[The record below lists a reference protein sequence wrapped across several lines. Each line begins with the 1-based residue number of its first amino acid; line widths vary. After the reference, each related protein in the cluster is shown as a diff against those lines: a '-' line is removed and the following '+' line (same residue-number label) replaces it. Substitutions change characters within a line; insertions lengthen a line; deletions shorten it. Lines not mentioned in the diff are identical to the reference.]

1 MTVRLVFWAAVIS
14 ALLSAQLAHAS
25 PGELDTTFAGDGVVD
40 TDSPGGTYEPRVA
53 VYPDARTVLAASTRA
68 TASNRA
74 VFSVW
79 RFTSTGTPDL
89 TFGSTGNG
97 RVLVDFSGYDAFLT
111 GVAIQPDGKVV
122 LAGMACAPRDPQST
136 DLPTN
141 CSVAVARLLPTGRY
155 DPAFAFGGRVL
166 VPTGDSSAA
175 VALIIHPLDGG
186 ILIAGSSIEPISQR
200 WAFAL
205 LRLTPS
211 GWPDASFGHDGK
223 VWVTVNAGGNSL
235 HAYATSVA
243 VQSTGNIV
251 LAGWAAGVP
260 VGQNMALAR
269 VNRNGTLDTSFA
281 SGGTTVVLFT
291 RGGNIG
297 VSRVH
302 AVALQANDDIIV
314 GGYGWISAPGPL
326 YYLGPLI
333 RRLTKDGILDVS
345 FSGGETGMI
354 LEFQDS
360 TDNTIHGLAVQ
371 SDDKIV
377 VTGWHYRDP
386 APQDPVPQYIA
397 YRLQPAGGLDST
409 FGTGGISVVNGG
421 ISSAVTVQRYGCIV
435 LAGLKDHPV
444 APPAQRQAAAIRLVG
459 DPVPRHPYPPCRRL
473 VEVPIPDTLP
483 PIVVP

>member
-1 MTVRLVFWAAVIS
+1 MTSRLVFRAVVIS
-14 ALLSAQLAHAS
+14 ALLWAQVAHTS
-25 PGELDTTFAGDGVVD
+25 PGDLDTSFAGDGVAE

-68 TASNRA
+68 TASNRS

-79 RFTSTGTPDL
+79 RFTSTGAPDL

-97 RVLVDFSGYDAFLT
+97 RVLVNFSGYDAFLT

-122 LAGMACAPRDPQST
+122 LAGVACAPRDPQSP

-155 DPAFAFGGRVL
+155 DPAFGFGGHVL
-166 VPTGDSSAA
+166 VPTGDSWAA
-175 VALIIHPLDGG
+175 VALVIHPLDGG
-186 ILIAGSSIEPISQR
+186 IVIAGRAMEPISQR

-211 GWPDASFGHDGK
+211 GWPDAGFGHEGK

-235 HAYATSVA
+235 HAYGTSVA
-243 VQSTGNIV
+243 VQSTGKIV

-260 VGQNMALAR
+260 VGENMALAR

-281 SGGTTVVLFT
+281 NGGTTVVLFT
-291 RGGNIG
+291 REGNTG

-302 AVALQANDDIIV
+302 AMALQANDDIIV
-314 GGYGWISAPGPL
+314 GGSGWISVPGPL

-333 RRLTKDGILDVS
+333 RRLTKEGILDVS
-345 FSGGETGMI
+345 FSGGETGML

-360 TDNTIHGLAVQ
+360 TDNAIHGLAVQ
-371 SDDKIV
+371 PNDKIV

-386 APQDPVPQYIA
+386 APQDAVPQYIA

-421 ISSAVTVQRYGCIV
+421 ISSAVMVQRYGCIV
-435 LAGLKDHPV
+435 LAGLKDHPI
-444 APPAQRQAAAIRLVG
+444 APPAQRQAVAIRLVG

-473 VEVPIPDTLP
+473 VELPIPDTLP
-483 PIVVP
+483 PILVP